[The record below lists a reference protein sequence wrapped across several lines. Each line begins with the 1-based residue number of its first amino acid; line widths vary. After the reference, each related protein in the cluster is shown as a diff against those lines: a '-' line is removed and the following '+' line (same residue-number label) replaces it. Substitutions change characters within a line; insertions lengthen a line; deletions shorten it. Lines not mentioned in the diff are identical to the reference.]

1 MPPAEFI
8 IPTTYEQDL
17 KIKNYSVRRD
27 ATISFADSI
36 PKNANIVR
44 WESSNEDVVTVDS
57 NGIVTGHKLGEA
69 TVRAYLKDG
78 GSYSWVVET
87 ELNWWQTILVAFGIG
102 LFFFPFWVAK

>member
-1 MPPAEFI
+1 MPCRI
-8 IPTTYEQDL
+8 YYSYYEQEL

-27 ATISFADSI
+27 ATLSFADII
-36 PKNANIVR
+36 PKNTNIVH

-78 GSYSWVVET
+78 GSHSWVVET
-87 ELNWWQTILVAFGIG
+87 ELNWWQTILVTFGIG